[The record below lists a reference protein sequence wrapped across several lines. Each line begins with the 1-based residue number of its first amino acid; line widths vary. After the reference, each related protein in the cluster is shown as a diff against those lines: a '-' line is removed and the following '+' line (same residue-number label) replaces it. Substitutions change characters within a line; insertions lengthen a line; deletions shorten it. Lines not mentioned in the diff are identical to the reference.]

1 MEITARPPSP
11 TKKYYI
17 KPPPPLSPASG
28 MPVSARPSSRASVSP
43 RPSTPARPSSSM
55 KLNTAVPQSNRTPA
69 VPANT
74 PVSRPS
80 SPVKTTGSTNH
91 SMSTSASAAL
101 RVPDR
106 FQSPTKLSPSP
117 KHLLSRPRS
126 QLRRPASVAVLRDQS
141 DLESNQSPSNP
152 SSPRLRPVSSLG
164 VMSPSQQLLRQS
176 ASLHGRTASVSSK
189 FSTDSLVGQGNVR
202 VLVRARP
209 FLQREIDAE
218 CKCLLSMDQ
227 SLGTTTLYRTDDIDR
242 SDDGLSD
249 SGTLLSRRA
258 RDVKEFAFDESMWSV
273 DRMTKNTQFV
283 DQDLLY
289 DKVGREF
296 LDHSFEGYHTCIL
309 AYGQTGAGKSYTMN
323 GTDEEPGLIPRTC
336 YDLFRRIEKMT
347 TATMTF
353 TVKIS
358 YFEIYNEHVYD
369 LLLPVITDP
378 PTPLKVRESPVDGPY
393 VKDLTT
399 HSVRSYAEVE
409 KYLKLGNKQRAT
421 AATNMNATSS
431 RSHAVFTIAL
441 KKIESDP
448 IMDETTEE
456 TNSRIRFVD
465 LAGSERANSTGAT
478 GTRLREGAN
487 INKSLTTL
495 GRVIS
500 ILAESTLGSKKR
512 DVVPYRDSTL
522 TWLLK
527 DNLGGNSKT
536 AMIACIS
543 PCDYEETLSTLRYAS
558 QAKHIRTRA
567 VVNQDFISAVERDQK
582 LVEMQVTINKL
593 QDTLAQNSSTHKQQ
607 TDAQVL
613 ELEKF
618 RKVIRYYEDK
628 AEVEEAKRRA
638 IMQENETVKRHNRLI
653 TEHIKDMRSEATESM
668 KIPDSYMKE
677 WYSIMQDTVKFR
689 MALSADTSRL
699 LSNGRELSILRTVQ
713 VK

>member
-17 KPPPPLSPASG
+17 KPPPPLPPASG
-28 MPVSARPSSRASVSP
+28 MHVSARPSSRASVSS
-43 RPSTPARPSSSM
+43 RPLTPATPSSSM
-55 KLNTAVPQSNRTPA
+55 KLSTAVPQPNRAPTVLA
-69 VPANT
+69 T
-74 PVSRPS
+74 VSRPF
-80 SPVKTTGSTNH
+80 SPVKTAGSTNH
-91 SMSTSASAAL
+91 SSSTAASAAL

-141 DLESNQSPSNP
+141 DLEPNQTSSTQ

-189 FSTDSLVGQGNVR
+189 FSTDSLGGQGNVR

-227 SLGTTTLYRTDDIDR
+227 SLGTTTLYRPDDIDF
-242 SDDGLSD
+242 SDDGVSD
-249 SGTLLSRRA
+249 LGTPLSRRV
-258 RDVKEFAFDESMWSV
+258 RDAKEFAFDESMWSV

-296 LDHSFEGYHTCIL
+296 LDHSFEGYHTCML

-323 GTDEEPGLIPRTC
+323 GTDREPGLIPRTC
-336 YDLFRRIEKMT
+336 YDLFQRIEKMT

-369 LLLPVITDP
+369 LLLPVTTDP

-409 KYLKLGNKQRAT
+409 KYLMLGNKQRAT

-431 RSHAVFTIAL
+431 RSHAVFTLAL

-448 IMDETTEE
+448 IIDETTEE

-500 ILAESTLGSKKR
+500 ILAESALGSKKR

-668 KIPDSYMKE
+668 KIPESYVKE
-677 WYSIMQDTVKFR
+677 WYSIMQDTAKFR

-699 LSNGRELSILRTVQ
+699 LTKGREQSTLRTVE

>member
-1 MEITARPPSP
+1 MVLPVKEITARSPSP

-17 KPPPPLSPASG
+17 KPPPALPTAGVHASP
-28 MPVSARPSSRASVSP
+28 RPSSRASVSS
-43 RPSTPARPSSSM
+43 RPSTPARSPSPTKLKTAATSPNCFPTASANTVISKPSSLS
-55 KLNTAVPQSNRTPA
+55 KTVGLSSHTSSAAVP
-69 VPANT
+69 
-74 PVSRPS
+74 
-80 SPVKTTGSTNH
+80 
-91 SMSTSASAAL
+91 AAL
-101 RVPDR
+101 RVPER
-106 FQSPTKLSPSP
+106 FQSPKLSPTP
-117 KHLLSRPRS
+117 KHLLSQPRS
-126 QLRRPASVAVLRDQS
+126 QLRRPASVAVLRD
-141 DLESNQSPSNP
+141 DP
-152 SSPRLRPVSSLG
+152 SSTASAQSSLGLRPVSSLE

-176 ASLHGRTASVSSK
+176 ATSHGRTTSISSR

-209 FLQREIDAE
+209 FLQREIESE
-218 CKCLLSMDQ
+218 CKCLVSMD
-227 SLGTTTLYRTDDIDR
+227 SALGTTTLSHPDDIDR
-242 SDDGLSD
+242 LDDGSSD
-249 SGTLLSRRA
+249 FGVPLSRRIKDA
-258 RDVKEFAFDESMWSV
+258 REFAFDESMWSV
-273 DRMTKNTQFV
+273 DSTAKNTQFV
-283 DQDLLY
+283 DQGVLY

-309 AYGQTGAGKSYTMN
+309 AYGQTGAGKSFTMI
-323 GTDEEPGLIPRTC
+323 GTEDEPGLIPRTC
-336 YDLFRRIEKMT
+336 YDLFQRIEKMT
-347 TATMTF
+347 TATTTF

-369 LLLPVITDP
+369 LLLPVITEP

-399 HSVRSYAEVE
+399 YSVRTYAEVE
-409 KYLKLGNKQRAT
+409 KYLKRGNRHRAT

-431 RSHAVFTIAL
+431 RSHAVFTLAL
-441 KKIESDP
+441 KKIQSDP
-448 IMDETTEE
+448 IMDEATEE

-465 LAGSERANSTGAT
+465 LAGSERANSTGTT

-500 ILAESTLGSKKR
+500 ILAESSLASKKR

-536 AMIACIS
+536 AVIACIS
-543 PCDYEETLSTLRYAS
+543 PCDYEEGLSTLRYAS

-567 VVNQDFISAVERDQK
+567 VVNQDFISPAERDQK
-582 LVEMQVTINKL
+582 LVEMQETINKL
-593 QDTLAQNSSTHKQQ
+593 QDTLAQYSSTQKQQ
-607 TDAQVL
+607 TDAQIL

-638 IMQENETVKRHNRLI
+638 VMQENETVKLHNRLI
-653 TEHIKDMRSEATESM
+653 TEHVKEMRTEAIESI
-668 KIPDSYMKE
+668 KIPDIFAKE
-677 WYSIMQDTVKFR
+677 WNSIMQETAKFR
-689 MALSADTSRL
+689 MELSADVSRL
-699 LSNGRELSILRTVQ
+699 LPKDRQVSILRTVQ
-713 VK
+713 VQ